1 MPPKDECK
9 LNFADAVVY
18 VDGIC
23 LGQGRDAGSTSLPL
37 PLLGDDVQEMI
48 IPAHMSKSDFL
59 RTAKRLEKWAKEMDR
74 ICKLMHIC
82 LHTKSHRIKKKCR
95 KNIVK
100 EFFINNL
107 QEKRRNKV

>member
-1 MPPKDECK
+1 MPPKDECMLK
-9 LNFADAVVY
+9 LTECDVY
-18 VDGIC
+18 VDGKY
-23 LGQGRDAGSTSLPL
+23 LAPGRAVKPASLPF
-37 PLLGDDVQEMI
+37 PLLGDDAQEMI
-48 IPAHMSKSDFL
+48 ISAHISKAASQRML
-59 RTAKRLEKWAKEMDR
+59 KQLEKWNKEMDR
-74 ICKLMHIC
+74 ICKLMHIY